1 MSRYLL
7 FAYIGNR
14 LYFGPIRMQMKLL
27 GSSKLLYLL
36 RFFTLQ
42 QKVRPRCGR
51 AVGFDAGDYHG
62 VQAVTS
68 GRRCALAAW
77 YTLDPIDQEMSHAQA
92 RTILHK
98 HEFRNKK
105 R

>member
-1 MSRYLL
+1 M
-7 FAYIGNR
+7 
-14 LYFGPIRMQMKLL
+14 
-27 GSSKLLYLL
+27 
-36 RFFTLQ
+36 
-42 QKVRPRCGR
+42 RPRCGR

-92 RTILHK
+92 RTILNK